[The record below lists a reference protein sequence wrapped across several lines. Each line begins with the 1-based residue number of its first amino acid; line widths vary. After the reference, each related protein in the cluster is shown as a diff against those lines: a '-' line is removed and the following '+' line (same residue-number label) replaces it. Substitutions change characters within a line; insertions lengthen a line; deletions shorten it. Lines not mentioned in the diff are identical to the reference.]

1 MLYRNQRRYGYDALR
16 VVCATAVCLLHF
28 ESTMAQRIGGGSVPS
43 SATRLTFSFL
53 GSGLDIGS
61 LAVCLFF
68 MLSGAL
74 AARTTLRDE
83 GFSIPGY
90 LRHRALRLLPPLWL
104 SWLLICVWYM
114 AHGSFHFDVPAWRFA
129 LTVLGLDGY
138 VSYALNLG
146 PSFYYCGEWF
156 YGAIVIAAVQ
166 WPLMRWLLRRAG
178 VAGSAALVVV
188 AEALA
193 FLALGRDATLL
204 WRSLPVCLGSYLLG
218 ACVSEVRLTRNVV
231 ASASVCAVA
240 CLSGLIVVGLP
251 STVRFQLVGLGVFG
265 LVELREQLLES
276 RGVTH
281 SSEGLAR
288 ARRVLVRASGL
299 TLYFFMWQFAV
310 IRWAVPLAAGSVDYA
325 FGAFDYWGLAA
336 LIVLV
341 TALAAAL
348 TQRLERGIREFAA

>member
-1 MLYRNQRRYGYDALR
+1 MPIGRRRRYGYDVLR
-16 VVCATAVCLLHF
+16 VICALAVCLYHF
-28 ESTMAQRIGGGSVPS
+28 ECTMAPLIGGGSVPS
-43 SATRLTFSFL
+43 FAVRLTYSFL

-74 AARTTLRDE
+74 AAQTTLHRE

-90 LRHRALRLLPPLWL
+90 FRHRALRLLPPLWL

-114 AHGSFHFDVPAWRFA
+114 ARGSFHFAVPAWRFT

-138 VSYALNLG
+138 VSYGLG
-146 PSFYYCGEWF
+146 LGSSFYYCGEWF
-156 YGAIVIAAVQ
+156 YGAIVIAAVA
-166 WPLMRWLLRRAG
+166 WPLMRWLLRRVG
-178 VAGSAALVVV
+178 IGGSAALAIT

-193 FLALGRDATLL
+193 FLALGQDATLL

-218 ACVSEVRLTRNVV
+218 ACVSELRLARMAVP
-231 ASASVCAVA
+231 SALACAIS
-240 CLSGLIVVGLP
+240 CIFGLTMAALP
-251 STVRFQLVGLGVFG
+251 PTFRLQLVGLGIFG
-265 LVELREQLLES
+265 LIELREQLLELK
-276 RGVTH
+276 GA
-281 SSEGLAR
+281 SEPTESLAR
-288 ARRVLVRASGL
+288 ARRVLVRLSGL

-310 IRWAVPLAAGSVDYA
+310 IRWAAPIAVGSIDYT

-336 LIVLV
+336 IIVLV

-348 TQRLERGIREFAA
+348 TQRLERGIREFVA